1 MPTHAA
7 FLRGINLGRRRRV
20 SSDELRGLFEGLGLE
35 DVEPFR
41 TSGNIVFRAG
51 REPAAKLTR
60 RIERALERSL
70 GYKVV
75 VFLRAASQIRAIADH
90 QPFDRALLESRGKLQ
105 VALLGAKPSARLRKS
120 VLALATEED
129 RLAFGDRELYWLPK
143 GGTRDAALS
152 MKAIEDAVGPNTMR
166 TKGTLE
172 QLAAK
177 YFAG

>member
-1 MPTHAA
+1 MPDYAV
-7 FLRGINLGRRRRV
+7 FLRGVNLGPRRRASAAVLRSVFEELGFRDV
-20 SSDELRGLFEGLGLE
+20 ST
-35 DVEPFR
+35 FR
-41 TSGNIVFRAG
+41 TSGNVVFEAD
-51 REPAAKLTR
+51 REPAARLSG
-60 RIERALERSL
+60 RIERALEGSL
-70 GYKVV
+70 GFEVA
-75 VFLRAASQIRAIADH
+75 VFLRTASQIRAIADH
-90 QPFDRALLESRGKLQ
+90 RPFDRALLESRGKLQ

-120 VLALATEED
+120 ALALATEED

-152 MKAIEDAVGPNTMR
+152 MKRIEDAVGPNTMR